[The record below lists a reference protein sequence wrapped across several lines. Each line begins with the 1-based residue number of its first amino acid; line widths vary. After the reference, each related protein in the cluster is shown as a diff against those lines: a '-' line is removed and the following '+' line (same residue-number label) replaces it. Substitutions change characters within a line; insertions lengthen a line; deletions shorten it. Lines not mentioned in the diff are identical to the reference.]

1 MTNATEALERE
12 HRTIEKVL
20 AVMARVQK
28 QLSLNHD
35 VDAEILR
42 DLLEFMRIFCD
53 QYHQAREES
62 YLFPLLE
69 ERGIPAT
76 GCPIA
81 VLKSEHGKILGL
93 VNDLSESTA
102 VYLADHR
109 LGKAK
114 LKEALDNLVGFF
126 PGHIW
131 KEDYL
136 LFPMAEKV
144 LSSSD
149 QEMLLQQFDLA
160 ELDLGGRINEEFEAL
175 AENLSSRVDCCPQ
188 CVSPRVA

>member
-1 MTNATEALERE
+1 MTNATKTLERE

-20 AVMARVQK
+20 AVMARLQE
-28 QLSLNHD
+28 QLDLNHD
-35 VDAEILR
+35 LDAEILR
-42 DLLEFMRIFCD
+42 DLLQFMRIFCD

-69 ERGIPAT
+69 ERGIPVT
-76 GCPIA
+76 GFPME
-81 VLKSEHGKILGL
+81 VLKNEHGKILHL
-93 VNDLSESTA
+93 VNMLSESTA
-102 VYLADHR
+102 VYLSDR
-109 LGKAK
+109 CLGKQN
-114 LKEALDNLVGFF
+114 LKEAFRNLVIFF
-126 PGHIW
+126 PEHIW
-131 KEDYL
+131 REDYL

-175 AENLSSRVDCCPQ
+175 AENLSRRVGCCPQ
-188 CVSPRVA
+188 CDAPRVA

>member
-1 MTNATEALERE
+1 MTNAMETLERE

-20 AVMARVQK
+20 AVMARVQE
-28 QLSLNHD
+28 QLDLKHD
-35 VDAEILR
+35 INAEILR
-42 DLLEFMRIFCD
+42 DLLQFMRIFCD
-53 QYHQAREES
+53 QYHQAREEG

-81 VLKSEHGKILGL
+81 VLKSEHGKILRL
-93 VNDLSESTA
+93 VNELSESTA
-102 VYLADHR
+102 AYLADGHSGR
-109 LGKAK
+109 SN
-114 LKEALDNLVGFF
+114 LKEALHNLMSFF
-126 PGHIW
+126 PEHIW

-144 LSSSD
+144 LSPSD
-149 QEMLLQQFDLA
+149 QEILLRQFALA

-175 AENLSSRVDCCPQ
+175 AENLSERVECCPQ
-188 CVSPRVA
+188 CSNPQVA

>member
-1 MTNATEALERE
+1 MTTATEALERE

-20 AVMARVQK
+20 AVMARLQEQVA
-28 QLSLNHD
+28 LDHA
-35 VDAEILR
+35 VEPEVLR
-42 DLLEFMRIFCD
+42 DLLQFMRIFCD

-62 YLFPLLE
+62 YLFSLLE

-81 VLKSEHGKILGL
+81 TLKSEHGTILRL
-93 VNDLSESTA
+93 VNELSESTA
-102 VYLADHR
+102 AYLADRR
-109 LGKAK
+109 LGKLN
-114 LKEALDNLVGFF
+114 LKEALHKLVTFF

-149 QEMLLQQFDLA
+149 QEMLLEQFDVA
-160 ELDLGGRINEEFEAL
+160 EFDMGGRVNEEFEAL
-175 AENLSSRVDCCPQ
+175 AENLSSRVGSCPQ
-188 CVSPRVA
+188 CIGHRVA

>member
-1 MTNATEALERE
+1 MTNATEALEQE

-20 AVMARVQK
+20 AVMARLQE
-28 QLSLNHD
+28 QLDLNHD
-35 VDAEILR
+35 IDAEILR
-42 DLLEFMRIFCD
+42 DLLQFMRIFCD

-62 YLFPLLE
+62 FLFPLLE

-81 VLKSEHGKILGL
+81 TLKSEHEKALHL
-93 VNDLSESTA
+93 VNELSESTA
-102 VYLADHR
+102 AYLADR
-109 LGKAK
+109 RAGKPN
-114 LKEALDNLVGFF
+114 LKEALHNLVSFF

-144 LSSSD
+144 LSPSD
-149 QEMLLQQFDLA
+149 QVMLLQQFDLA

-175 AENLSSRVDCCPQ
+175 AENLSTRVSCCPQ
-188 CVSPRVA
+188 CTPRVA

>member
-1 MTNATEALERE
+1 MTKATEALERE

-20 AVMARVQK
+20 AVMARLQE
-28 QLSLNHD
+28 QLDLNHD
-35 VDAEILR
+35 VDPEILR
-42 DLLEFMRIFCD
+42 DLLQFVRIFCD

-62 YLFPLLE
+62 FLFPLLE

-81 VLKSEHGKILGL
+81 TLKSEHGKILHL
-93 VNDLSESTA
+93 VDELSESTA
-102 VYLADHR
+102 AYLADRR
-109 LGKAK
+109 LEKLK
-114 LKEALDNLVGFF
+114 LKEALHNLVSFF

-160 ELDLGGRINEEFEAL
+160 EFDMGGRVNEEFEAL
-175 AENLSSRVDCCPQ
+175 AENLSNRVGCCPQ
-188 CVSPRVA
+188 CLSPRVA

>member
-1 MTNATEALERE
+1 MTKATEALERE

-20 AVMARVQK
+20 AVMARLQEQVD
-28 QLSLNHD
+28 LSHE
-35 VDAEILR
+35 VDPDILR
-42 DLLEFMRIFCD
+42 DLLQFMRIFCD

-69 ERGIPAT
+69 ERGIPGT

-81 VLKSEHGKILGL
+81 TIKNEHGKILRL

-102 VYLADHR
+102 EYLADRR
-109 LGKAK
+109 LGKLK
-114 LKEALDNLVGFF
+114 LKEALHNLVSFF

-175 AENLSSRVDCCPQ
+175 AENLSRRVERCPQ
-188 CVSPRVA
+188 CLSPRVA

>member
-1 MTNATEALERE
+1 MENATEVLERE

-20 AVMARVQK
+20 AVMARLQE
-28 QLSLNHD
+28 QLDLNHD

-42 DLLEFMRIFCD
+42 DLLQFMRIFCD

-69 ERGIPAT
+69 DRGIPGT

-81 VLKSEHGKILGL
+81 TLKGEHEKILRL
-93 VNDLSESTA
+93 VNELSESTA
-102 VYLADHR
+102 AYLSDRHSGR
-109 LGKAK
+109 SP
-114 LKEALDNLVGFF
+114 LKEAFHNLVSFF

-144 LSSSD
+144 LSPSD
-149 QEMLLQQFDLA
+149 QEMLLRQFDLA
-160 ELDLGGRINEEFEAL
+160 ELDLGGRINEEFETL
-175 AENLSSRVDCCPQ
+175 AENLSNRAESCPQ
-188 CVSPRVA
+188 CSNRGVA